1 MSENESFKEHENE
14 STVNEGTEAKATLQ
28 QRALKYLPKYPQ
40 KQTLKAYA
48 EWLCW
53 DLHVSVRTAFD
64 SYIMPLFR
72 REYFKYVGVSPN
84 NGKSM
89 YVFVNQN
96 ELIDTSQF
104 KVNQESKESATEY
117 MQRKTKE
124 ENKRD
129 FSLDLYNFIKVNN
142 YENLLDSELIE
153 KINKEVKNEKL
164 KANWIKQIKEG
175 SKND

>member
-72 REYFKYVGVSPN
+72 REYFKYVGISPS
-84 NGKSM
+84 NGKSI
-89 YVFVNQN
+89 YVFFNPNN
-96 ELIDTSQF
+96 ELIDTSQ
-104 KVNQESKESATEY
+104 
-117 MQRKTKE
+117 
-124 ENKRD
+124 
-129 FSLDLYNFIKVNN
+129 
-142 YENLLDSELIE
+142 
-153 KINKEVKNEKL
+153 L
-164 KANWIKQIKEG
+164 KANQEIKEEKPQVQPKIEKKYENYIQSLEKG
-175 SKND
+175 AKKLSFDEFKGRL

>member
-28 QRALKYLPKYPQ
+28 QRALKYLPNYPQ

-72 REYFKYVGVSPN
+72 RGYFKYVSISSN
-84 NGKSM
+84 NGKAI
-89 YVFVNQN
+89 YVFFNQNN
-96 ELIDTSQF
+96 ELIDTSQL
-104 KVNQESKESATEY
+104 KANQESKESATDY
-117 MQRKTKE
+117 MNRRQKE
-124 ENKRD
+124 K
-129 FSLDLYNFIKVNN
+129 
-142 YENLLDSELIE
+142 E
-153 KINKEVKNEKL
+153 KS
-164 KANWIKQIKEG
+164 
-175 SKND
+175 SKNSESSKGEK